1 MKPFRWLTLAARW
14 FRKWGRRGLHGIG
27 RVVAAPFRWLG
38 KWIARCFRHLKS
50 GRVLLSIAALAVAV
64 GAGILVSQ
72 VWLSDS
78 SENNTPTSP
87 NTSEG
92 GSEPAPTAPSP
103 SSDASDQASSND
115 PSANLESTTGTSNP
129 DDDRAPSSTQDS
141 TDPAPDSTEPTPNP
155 TPVFLV
161 LDQQPQTYQ
170 EALEDAARLSAD
182 IIWPSGCMS
191 PLPHPDL
198 LPNAPRAYRSGIH
211 KGVDFQC
218 FARGHPAVAAM
229 DGRASVVV
237 ANFEDPESDDRDELL
252 EVAAQLDATPPFTLL
267 TLYGNY
273 VVIDH
278 GIIPDVGHVVT
289 VYAHLE
295 EVDPGIRVGEMIQAG
310 QRVGEIG
317 NRGTHAAANG
327 DFYTD
332 PHLHWELHIDN
343 QFLGAGLSVEETR
356 YVYTTLF
363 GETS

>member
-1 MKPFRWLTLAARW
+1 
-14 FRKWGRRGLHGIG
+14 
-27 RVVAAPFRWLG
+27 
-38 KWIARCFRHLKS
+38 
-50 GRVLLSIAALAVAV
+50 
-64 GAGILVSQ
+64 
-72 VWLSDS
+72 
-78 SENNTPTSP
+78 
-87 NTSEG
+87 
-92 GSEPAPTAPSP
+92 
-103 SSDASDQASSND
+103 
-115 PSANLESTTGTSNP
+115 
-129 DDDRAPSSTQDS
+129 
-141 TDPAPDSTEPTPNP
+141 
-155 TPVFLV
+155 
-161 LDQQPQTYQ
+161 
-170 EALEDAARLSAD
+170 
-182 IIWPSGCMS
+182 MS

-289 VYAHLE
+289 LYAHLE